1 MSQVFG
7 SEPPRPHHQ
16 TEHRPS
22 ARWLVVIGTGGAD
35 GPAVARLYLEDRTA
49 VAEFDAGAEEVSAL
63 VRSLLPTRGASGPE
77 WDRALEGHS
86 AEQRAAASVY
96 RLEP

>member
-7 SEPPRPHHQ
+7 NGPPRPHNQ
-16 TEHRPS
+16 TDHRPS
-22 ARWLVVIGTGGAD
+22 ARWLVVIGAGGTS
-35 GPAVARLYLEDRTA
+35 VARLFLEDRTP

-63 VRSLLPTRGASGPE
+63 IRSLLPTPGATGPE
-77 WDRALEGHS
+77 WDRALDGHS
-86 AEQRAAASVY
+86 AAERAAAAVY

>member
-22 ARWLVVIGTGGAD
+22 ARWLVVIGAGGS
-35 GPAVARLYLEDRTA
+35 AVARMFLEDRTLA
-49 VAEFDAGAEEVSAL
+49 AEFDAGAEEVSSL
-63 VRSLLPTRGASGPE
+63 VRSLLPTAGASGAE
-77 WDRALEGHS
+77 WDAALAGHS
-86 AEQRAAASVY
+86 VSERAAASLY